1 MNICRKRNK
10 KVPLLLVWGGTFV
23 LPSYEGLKVP
33 ALRLS
38 FLYPTY
44 QYIKYHACLINGI
57 ITFIPLGYL
66 SSFNTTK

>member
-23 LPSYEGLKVP
+23 LPTFEGLNIAV
-33 ALRLS
+33 LRLS

-44 QYIKYHACLINGI
+44 QYIKYHAYLIMV
-57 ITFIPLGYL
+57 L
-66 SSFNTTK
+66 

>member
-1 MNICRKRNK
+1 MFQ
-10 KVPLLLVWGGTFV
+10 LWGGTFV
-23 LPSYEGLKVP
+23 LPTFEGLNIAV
-33 ALRLS
+33 LRLS

-66 SSFNTTK
+66 SSFNTTNIVIFYHICK